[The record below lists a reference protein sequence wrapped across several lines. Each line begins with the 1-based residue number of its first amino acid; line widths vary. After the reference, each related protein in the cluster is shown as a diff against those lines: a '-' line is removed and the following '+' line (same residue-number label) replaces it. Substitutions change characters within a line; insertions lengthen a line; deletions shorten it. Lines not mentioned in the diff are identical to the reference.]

1 MLRTSFICFMM
12 NNEVISLEE
21 KIMLL
26 INGKMDQN
34 SYDEC
39 QSTQLS
45 KELKLSRNQVIRL
58 LNELFN
64 EKKLIKIKASPILY
78 LSRASLESKYKKKLS
93 SDEYKS
99 LDELEAELNNQTEL
113 KNFEKLIGS
122 NESMYQIVEKIKAT
136 VAYPPVGLPM
146 LLYGPTGT
154 GKSFM
159 AKLTYEYCV
168 DTGLIDASKNFVQV
182 NCSEYAN
189 NPELLTANLFG
200 YKKGAFTG
208 ADSDNLGLL
217 HFADGGVLFLD
228 EVHCLNAECQEKL
241 FLYMDQG
248 IYHLVG
254 DNNKWY
260 KSKCRIIFATTE
272 VPQKALLKT
281 FLRRIPVILTIPS
294 LAQRGEN
301 EKLELMYNFLK
312 NEEKRINK
320 TILIS
325 SNVYELLLNHTFV
338 GNIGELTNTIQASCV
353 SALYKS
359 NSDTLEIHAYD
370 LPDSIRN
377 SIDVSS
383 MIMKKHKLVSL
394 NTLLP
399 VSDQG
404 IIKDFY
410 QSLIN
415 IKRDTSFAINAQ
427 NTVDRYFEKLIF
439 NDNRAG
445 SIDYLTNYLEKI
457 FNNITEHYGFRTSHN
472 ELIALATYISEFSKN
487 TYLTNNWINENY
499 DEVKN
504 LKKYLK
510 LEFHREYEIGQD
522 VSHYLK
528 NNMNQDIDD
537 FVECIICICMI
548 KYFVHSGED
557 LTIAIIIA
565 HGYSTASSIAE
576 ASNRMLNS
584 YIFDAI
590 DMPLDTSTQLIINK
604 LNVFIESYGGN
615 IKNLIL
621 LVDMGSLEE
630 IYNGLNN
637 VSKSNIAIAN
647 NVNTRFALFV
657 GKGILDKKSL
667 QEIFDESIEYSQ
679 TNYKIINSQ
688 KKEKVIVCSCATG
701 LGTAEKLKEIIE
713 DSLPEH
719 LPVKVIT
726 YDYTSLLEVNLE
738 EKLLKDYDVIC
749 VIGTLNP
756 KLKNLHFIAIEE
768 LIMNSSLD
776 FLTSYFADVISQED
790 MDSFQKKMLKNFS
803 LTNIINNLTVL
814 NPTQLLE
821 RVADAIDL
829 LQQEMKT
836 TFTNNTC
843 FGLYVHICCLMERL
857 VTREGIESY
866 QKELSDCNEDFI
878 KFYMTVKKAFKQVEK
893 YYRVEIPIEEVE
905 FINIYIQ
912 NMMVR
917 SFDEYEGMEE

>member
-1 MLRTSFICFMM
+1 MM

-45 KELKLSRNQVIRL
+45 KELKLGRNQVIRL

-113 KNFEKLIGS
+113 QNFEKLIGS

-146 LLYGPTGT
+146 LFYGPTGT

-272 VPQKALLKT
+272 IPQKALLKT

-427 NTVDRYFEKLIF
+427 KTVDRYFEKLIF

-548 KYFVHSGED
+548 KYFAHSGED
-557 LTIAIIIA
+557 LTIAVIIA

-576 ASNRMLNS
+576 AANRMLNS

-590 DMPLDTSTQLIINK
+590 DMPLDVDVQTITRKINDYIAH
-604 LNVFIESYGGN
+604 VGN
-615 IKNLIL
+615 ISKLYL

-630 IYNGLNN
+630 IYQGLDTSNADIALVNN
-637 VSKSNIAIAN
+637 I
-647 NVNTRFALFV
+647 NTKCALEI
-657 GKGILDKKSL
+657 GQGIKFNKTVTEVID
-667 QEIFDESIEYSQ
+667 SIL
-679 TNYKIINSQ
+679 
-688 KKEKVIVCSCATG
+688 KENKEPIVICSCASG
-701 LGTAEKLKEIIE
+701 LGAAHKIKEILFN
-713 DSLPEH
+713 SLPEDSN
-719 LPVKVIT
+719 LKIIT
-726 YDYTSLLEVNLE
+726 YDYPALIRKQVYDQLMNDYEV
-738 EKLLKDYDVIC
+738 VC
-749 VIGTLNP
+749 VIGTLDPN
-756 KLKNLHFIAIEE
+756 IESMKYIGIQE
-768 LIMNSSLD
+768 LIINEGQNAVEI
-776 FLTSYFADVISQED
+776 YFGKY
-790 MDSFQKKMLKNFS
+790 MKKEQMEIFEKNILRKRFK
-803 LTNIINNLTVL
+803 N
-814 NPTQLLE
+814 
-821 RVADAIDL
+821 R
-829 LQQEMKT
+829 
-836 TFTNNTC
+836 TC
-843 FGLYVHICCLMERL
+843 FGLYVHICCLVERL
-857 VTREGIESY
+857 VTRQAISNFTD
-866 QKELSDCNEDFI
+866 QDFKEKHQEFI
-878 KFYMTVKKAFKQVEK
+878 DQVNISMKEVKT
-893 YYRVEIPIEEVE
+893 YYNVEIPDEEIEYIYNYI
-905 FINIYIQ
+905 IN
-912 NMMVR
+912 
-917 SFDEYEGMEE
+917 D

>member
-1 MLRTSFICFMM
+1 MM

-45 KELKLSRNQVIRL
+45 KELKLGRNQVIRL

-99 LDELEAELNNQTEL
+99 LDELEAELNNRTEL
-113 KNFEKLIGS
+113 QNFEKLIGS

-146 LLYGPTGT
+146 LFYGPTGT

-272 VPQKALLKT
+272 IPQKALLKT

-427 NTVDRYFEKLIF
+427 KTVDRYFEKLIF

-510 LEFHREYEIGQD
+510 LEFHREYEIGQG
-522 VSHYLK
+522 
-528 NNMNQDIDD
+528 I
-537 FVECIICICMI
+537 
-548 KYFVHSGED
+548 
-557 LTIAIIIA
+557 
-565 HGYSTASSIAE
+565 
-576 ASNRMLNS
+576 
-584 YIFDAI
+584 
-590 DMPLDTSTQLIINK
+590 K
-604 LNVFIESYGGN
+604 LNKTVTEVIDSILKEN
-615 IKNLIL
+615 IYKTHVELKKN
-621 LVDMGSLEE
+621 
-630 IYNGLNN
+630 
-637 VSKSNIAIAN
+637 
-647 NVNTRFALFV
+647 
-657 GKGILDKKSL
+657 
-667 QEIFDESIEYSQ
+667 
-679 TNYKIINSQ
+679 
-688 KKEKVIVCSCATG
+688 KEPIVICSCASG
-701 LGTAEKLKEIIE
+701 LGAAHKIKEILFN
-713 DSLPEH
+713 SLPEDSN
-719 LPVKVIT
+719 LKIIT
-726 YDYTSLLEVNLE
+726 YDYPALIRKQVYDQLMNDYEV
-738 EKLLKDYDVIC
+738 VC
-749 VIGTLNP
+749 VIGTLDPN
-756 KLKNLHFIAIEE
+756 IESMKYIGIQE
-768 LIMNSSLD
+768 LIINEGQNAVEI
-776 FLTSYFADVISQED
+776 YFGKY
-790 MDSFQKKMLKNFS
+790 MKKEQMEIFEKNILRNFTLS
-803 LTNIINNLTVL
+803 NVMNNLTIL
-814 NPTQLLE
+814 NPDKLLE
-821 RVADAIDL
+821 HVAKAIDH
-829 LQQEMKT
+829 LQNILHKR
-836 TFTNNTC
+836 FKNRTC
-843 FGLYVHICCLMERL
+843 FGLYVHICCLVERL
-857 VTREGIESY
+857 VTRQAISNFTD
-866 QKELSDCNEDFI
+866 QDFKEKHQEFI
-878 KFYMTVKKAFKQVEK
+878 DQVNISMKEVKT
-893 YYRVEIPIEEVE
+893 YYNVEIPDEEVE
-905 FINIYIQ
+905 YIYNYIIN
-912 NMMVR
+912 
-917 SFDEYEGMEE
+917 D

>member
-590 DMPLDTSTQLIINK
+590 DMPLDVDVQAITRKINDYIAY
-604 LNVFIESYGGN
+604 VGN
-615 IKNLIL
+615 ISKLYL

-630 IYNGLNN
+630 IYQGLDTSNADIALVNN
-637 VSKSNIAIAN
+637 INTKCALEIGQGIKLNKTVTEVIDSILKENIYKTH
-647 NVNTRFALFV
+647 VEL
-657 GKGILDKKSL
+657 KK
-667 QEIFDESIEYSQ
+667 
-679 TNYKIINSQ
+679 
-688 KKEKVIVCSCATG
+688 KKEPIVICSCASG
-701 LGTAEKLKEIIE
+701 LGAAHKIKEILFN
-713 DSLPEH
+713 SLPEDSN
-719 LPVKVIT
+719 LKIIT
-726 YDYTSLLEVNLE
+726 YDYPVLIRKQVYDQLMN
-738 EKLLKDYDVIC
+738 DYEVIC
-749 VIGTLNP
+749 VIGTLDPNIESM
-756 KLKNLHFIAIEE
+756 KYIGIQELIINEGQNAIE
-768 LIMNSSLD
+768 I
-776 FLTSYFADVISQED
+776 YFGKY
-790 MDSFQKKMLKNFS
+790 MKKEQMEIFEKNILRNFTLS
-803 LTNIINNLTVL
+803 NVMNNLTIL
-814 NPTQLLE
+814 NPDKLLE
-821 RVADAIDL
+821 HVAKAIDH
-829 LQQEMKT
+829 LQNILHKR
-836 TFTNNTC
+836 FKNRTC
-843 FGLYVHICCLMERL
+843 FGLYVHICCLVERL
-857 VTREGIESY
+857 VTRQAISNFTD
-866 QKELSDCNEDFI
+866 QDFKEKHQEFI
-878 KFYMTVKKAFKQVEK
+878 DQVNISMKEVKT
-893 YYRVEIPIEEVE
+893 YYNVEIPDEEVE
-905 FINIYIQ
+905 YIYNYIIN
-912 NMMVR
+912 
-917 SFDEYEGMEE
+917 D

>member
-1 MLRTSFICFMM
+1 
-12 NNEVISLEE
+12 
-21 KIMLL
+21 MLL

-325 SNVYELLLNHTFV
+325 SNVYELLLNYTFV

-353 SALYKS
+353 SPLYKS

-590 DMPLDTSTQLIINK
+590 DMPLDVDVQAITRKINDYIALVNNINTKCALEIGQGIK
-604 LNVFIESYGGN
+604 LNKTVTEVIDSILKEN
-615 IKNLIL
+615 IYKTHVEL
-621 LVDMGSLEE
+621 
-630 IYNGLNN
+630 
-637 VSKSNIAIAN
+637 
-647 NVNTRFALFV
+647 
-657 GKGILDKKSL
+657 KK
-667 QEIFDESIEYSQ
+667 
-679 TNYKIINSQ
+679 
-688 KKEKVIVCSCATG
+688 KKEPIVICSCASG
-701 LGTAEKLKEIIE
+701 LGAAHKIKEILFN
-713 DSLPEH
+713 SLPEDSN
-719 LPVKVIT
+719 LKIIT
-726 YDYTSLLEVNLE
+726 YDYPALIRKQVYDQLMN
-738 EKLLKDYDVIC
+738 DYEVIC
-749 VIGTLNP
+749 VIGTLDPNIESM
-756 KLKNLHFIAIEE
+756 KYIGIQELIINEGQNAIE
-768 LIMNSSLD
+768 I
-776 FLTSYFADVISQED
+776 YFGKYMKKEQ
-790 MDSFQKKMLKNFS
+790 MDIFEKNILRNFTLS
-803 LTNIINNLTVL
+803 NVMNNLTIL
-814 NPTQLLE
+814 NPDKLLE
-821 RVADAIDL
+821 HVAKAIDH
-829 LQQEMKT
+829 LQNILHKR
-836 TFTNNTC
+836 FKNRTC
-843 FGLYVHICCLMERL
+843 FGLYVHICCLVERL
-857 VTREGIESY
+857 VTRQAISNFTD
-866 QKELSDCNEDFI
+866 QDFKEKHQEFI
-878 KFYMTVKKAFKQVEK
+878 DQVNISMKEVKT
-893 YYRVEIPIEEVE
+893 YYNVEIPDEEVE
-905 FINIYIQ
+905 YIYNYIIN
-912 NMMVR
+912 
-917 SFDEYEGMEE
+917 D

>member
-510 LEFHREYEIGQD
+510 LEFHREYEIGQG
-522 VSHYLK
+522 
-528 NNMNQDIDD
+528 I
-537 FVECIICICMI
+537 
-548 KYFVHSGED
+548 
-557 LTIAIIIA
+557 
-565 HGYSTASSIAE
+565 
-576 ASNRMLNS
+576 
-584 YIFDAI
+584 
-590 DMPLDTSTQLIINK
+590 K
-604 LNVFIESYGGN
+604 LNKTVTEVIDSILKEN
-615 IKNLIL
+615 IYKTHVEL
-621 LVDMGSLEE
+621 
-630 IYNGLNN
+630 
-637 VSKSNIAIAN
+637 
-647 NVNTRFALFV
+647 
-657 GKGILDKKSL
+657 KK
-667 QEIFDESIEYSQ
+667 
-679 TNYKIINSQ
+679 
-688 KKEKVIVCSCATG
+688 KKEPIVICSCASG
-701 LGTAEKLKEIIE
+701 LGAAHKIKEILFN
-713 DSLPEH
+713 SLPEDSN
-719 LPVKVIT
+719 LKIIT
-726 YDYTSLLEVNLE
+726 YDYPALIRKQVYDQLMN
-738 EKLLKDYDVIC
+738 DYEVIC
-749 VIGTLNP
+749 VIGTLDPNIESM
-756 KLKNLHFIAIEE
+756 KYIGIQELIINEGQNAIE
-768 LIMNSSLD
+768 I
-776 FLTSYFADVISQED
+776 YFGKY
-790 MDSFQKKMLKNFS
+790 MKKEQMEIFEKNILRNFTLS
-803 LTNIINNLTVL
+803 NVMNNLTIL
-814 NPTQLLE
+814 NPDKLLE
-821 RVADAIDL
+821 HVAKAIDH
-829 LQQEMKT
+829 LQNILHKR
-836 TFTNNTC
+836 FKNRTC
-843 FGLYVHICCLMERL
+843 FGLYVHICCLVERL
-857 VTREGIESY
+857 VTRQAISNFTD
-866 QKELSDCNEDFI
+866 QDFKEKHQEFI
-878 KFYMTVKKAFKQVEK
+878 DQVNISMKEVKT
-893 YYRVEIPIEEVE
+893 YYNVEIPDEEVE
-905 FINIYIQ
+905 YIYNYIIN
-912 NMMVR
+912 
-917 SFDEYEGMEE
+917 D

>member
-1 MLRTSFICFMM
+1 MAELINDKYRCDFQSSEILTLSLLIQDYYTYY
-12 NNEVISLEE
+12 VIVESYFDIHQEGFQSLETVV
-21 KIMLL
+21 KS
-26 INGKMDQN
+26 NYFR
-34 SYDEC
+34 SYEIA
-39 QSTQLS
+39 
-45 KELKLSRNQVIRL
+45 KY
-58 LNELFN
+58 LNEL
-64 EKKLIKIKASPILY
+64 
-78 LSRASLESKYKKKLS
+78 
-93 SDEYKS
+93 
-99 LDELEAELNNQTEL
+99 
-113 KNFEKLIGS
+113 
-122 NESMYQIVEKIKAT
+122 
-136 VAYPPVGLPM
+136 
-146 LLYGPTGT
+146 
-154 GKSFM
+154 
-159 AKLTYEYCV
+159 C
-168 DTGLIDASKNFVQV
+168 
-182 NCSEYAN
+182 
-189 NPELLTANLFG
+189 
-200 YKKGAFTG
+200 
-208 ADSDNLGLL
+208 
-217 HFADGGVLFLD
+217 
-228 EVHCLNAECQEKL
+228 
-241 FLYMDQG
+241 G
-248 IYHLVG
+248 IYINLNWHNYLT
-254 DNNKWY
+254 
-260 KSKCRIIFATTE
+260 SIFA
-272 VPQKALLKT
+272 L
-281 FLRRIPVILTIPS
+281 F
-294 LAQRGEN
+294 
-301 EKLELMYNFLK
+301 
-312 NEEKRINK
+312 
-320 TILIS
+320 
-325 SNVYELLLNHTFV
+325 
-338 GNIGELTNTIQASCV
+338 
-353 SALYKS
+353 
-359 NSDTLEIHAYD
+359 
-370 LPDSIRN
+370 
-377 SIDVSS
+377 
-383 MIMKKHKLVSL
+383 
-394 NTLLP
+394 
-399 VSDQG
+399 
-404 IIKDFY
+404 
-410 QSLIN
+410 
-415 IKRDTSFAINAQ
+415 
-427 NTVDRYFEKLIF
+427 
-439 NDNRAG
+439 
-445 SIDYLTNYLEKI
+445 
-457 FNNITEHYGFRTSHN
+457 
-472 ELIALATYISEFSKN
+472 
-487 TYLTNNWINENY
+487 
-499 DEVKN
+499 
-504 LKKYLK
+504 
-510 LEFHREYEIGQD
+510 
-522 VSHYLK
+522 
-528 NNMNQDIDD
+528 
-537 FVECIICICMI
+537 
-548 KYFVHSGED
+548 
-557 LTIAIIIA
+557 
-565 HGYSTASSIAE
+565 
-576 ASNRMLNS
+576 
-584 YIFDAI
+584 I

-866 QKELSDCNEDFI
+866 QKELSDCNEYFI

>member
-427 NTVDRYFEKLIF
+427 NTVDKYFEKLIF

-756 KLKNLHFIAIEE
+756 KLKE
-768 LIMNSSLD
+768 SS
-776 FLTSYFADVISQED
+776 FYCYRR
-790 MDSFQKKMLKNFS
+790 
-803 LTNIINNLTVL
+803 INN
-814 NPTQLLE
+814 E
-821 RVADAIDL
+821 
-829 LQQEMKT
+829 
-836 TFTNNTC
+836 
-843 FGLYVHICCLMERL
+843 
-857 VTREGIESY
+857 
-866 QKELSDCNEDFI
+866 
-878 KFYMTVKKAFKQVEK
+878 
-893 YYRVEIPIEEVE
+893 
-905 FINIYIQ
+905 
-912 NMMVR
+912 
-917 SFDEYEGMEE
+917 